1 MGSVAKRQTKLK
13 WCQRETSSS
22 WSKMASRTI
31 PRMISRIST
40 TMQASWQAM
49 LRNRRMWSQVHL
61 RLRAV
66 GPGDDHTRN
75 SVRGVRRRAG
85 SASAASCHKQ
95 MEQRIVVSTRG
106 PGTRSCTRRRFM
118 GPKEKEWVTKVEK
131 NRKKDAEE
139 LWKQLVLKVEALCP
153 SLGERK
159 FRPRFDFVQHVFEY
173 ETRSGIRCKFVARFM
188 SWNQYK
194 AFATGQNG
202 MTLQQATAEWVLM
215 ESTSNWPSR
224 PRPDGTKTY
233 LVHLWDEVEGFHE
246 QSQANKLTMSSK
258 QGKIG
263 NEDDV
268 EAMKASLKG
277 GHEGLTDDWFG
288 GSPAGDMAASA
299 QK

>member
-1 MGSVAKRQTKLK
+1 
-13 WCQRETSSS
+13 
-22 WSKMASRTI
+22 
-31 PRMISRIST
+31 
-40 TMQASWQAM
+40 
-49 LRNRRMWSQVHL
+49 
-61 RLRAV
+61 
-66 GPGDDHTRN
+66 
-75 SVRGVRRRAG
+75 
-85 SASAASCHKQ
+85 
-95 MEQRIVVSTRG
+95 
-106 PGTRSCTRRRFM
+106 M